1 MTDIADTT
9 AVAQELA
16 NSTSF
21 NFRRILVIIIVL
33 LVLLC
38 IAKYNSLVSLKN
50 AIKNAFADIDVQ
62 MKLRFDLVD
71 NLVNTVKGYAIHEK
85 DTLTQLTQART
96 NFMNATDENEKIAAD
111 NQLSWTLKTLFAVAE
126 NYPDLK
132 ANQSFLQLQSE
143 LSDIENKIAAARRFY
158 NSTVKDFNTQVEIF
172 PTNIVARLFWFK
184 QNEFFKIQEEEKKV
198 PEVKF

>member
-158 NSTVKDFNTQVEIF
+158 NSTVKDFNTQVETF